1 MSNMSVPIGVALYL
15 TIWWVVLFAVLPFG
29 VTSQH
34 ETGHV
39 VEGTDPGAPVAPRLV
54 RKALWTTLVS
64 TVVFAGIVAAV
75 HYLE

>member
-1 MSNMSVPIGVALYL
+1 MTISIAVALYI

-39 VEGTDPGAPVAPRLV
+39 VEGTDPGAPAAPRLV

-64 TVVFAGIVAAV
+64 TLVFVGILVAV
-75 HYLE
+75 HYFG